1 MNKFV
6 KAAIV
11 SFIPL
16 VSSHGALA
24 QEKTAVDMINL
35 FEKLAG
41 KQPGFRKAHARGI
54 CAAGEFVPNK
64 SLSTY
69 STSELFKTDVI
80 PATIRFSLGGGNPQ
94 ADERTPGARGMAI
107 QLKLPSGAIHNIVGN
122 STPVFAAKDPDTFF
136 GFLETLIPGEDG
148 QVDMRKVGQYIATH
162 PSTQPAAAWQRT
174 AKTPY
179 SYANTEF
186 FGLHTFFMNDASGTQ
201 TKFRWHTSPD
211 LGVKTLEKEQLAT
224 LENGFLEEHLNE
236 QFANQTISYTISIAL
251 GKEEDTN
258 VDPSQA
264 WPSDRPTEIMGKLT
278 LTNVGGDACDR
289 VNFDPN
295 VISQGFKS
303 SDDPVLK
310 MRSPAYAVSFGKRL
324 SGQ

>member
-6 KAAIV
+6 KIALV
-11 SFIPL
+11 SLLPL
-16 VSSHGALA
+16 VSSQTVVA

-41 KQPGFRKAHARGI
+41 KQPGFRKAHARGV
-54 CAAGEFVPNK
+54 CASGEFMPNK
-64 SLSTY
+64 SLSNY
-69 STSELFKTDVI
+69 STSELFKTDKV
-80 PATIRFSLGGGNPQ
+80 PATIRFSLGGGNPM
-94 ADERTPGARGMAI
+94 ADERAPGARGMAI
-107 QLKLPSGAIHNIVGN
+107 QLKLPSGAMHNIVGN

-148 QVDMRKVGQYIATH
+148 KVDMRKVGQYVATH

-186 FGLHTFFMNDASGTQ
+186 FGLHTFFMNDSNGNE
-201 TKFRWHTSPD
+201 TKFRWHTTPD
-211 LGVKTLEKEQLAT
+211 LGVKVIEKEALAT
-224 LENGFLEEHLNE
+224 LENGFLEKHLTE
-236 QFANQTISYTISIAL
+236 QFANETISYTISISL
-251 GKEEDTN
+251 GRKEDTN
-258 VDPSQA
+258 IDPSQA
-264 WPSDRPTEIMGKLT
+264 WPADRPTEVMGKLT
-278 LTNVGGDACDR
+278 LTSVGGKACDSI
-289 VNFDPN
+289 NFDPN
-295 VISQGFKS
+295 VISAGFKS
-303 SDDPVLK
+303 SDDPVLR